1 MVYLYRNGLLLG
13 AVTMVGALNWTYSD
27 SGLVS
32 GAYTYSARVVDLAG
46 NITSSSD
53 FVLMVDTSI
62 PTTLAQITSQTTRD
76 TTPIISGVITA
87 ALASGQYVEV
97 VINGKTY
104 TSEPGGAVVVDP
116 AHNTWYVQ
124 LPDTDA
130 LAASATAY
138 NVTAQVKS
146 SAGNG
151 NNANISNGTVTVNA
165 AIDYTPTWTTA
176 SKTTAWGLTY
186 GLDTHGMWTVL
197 ANQQVMQS
205 TDPLTWSKTALTLY
219 QSGNNYAT
227 SSIAD
232 YDRNGTGDLFITRDD
247 YGTGYINGFTNNGDG
262 TFSSA
267 IQVTVGTL
275 TWYGSIVAF
284 DKEGDGYLD
293 FWIGDAGGPDS
304 NTFLWNNAGTLVGN
318 STTSNSGGS
327 ATVGGAVTGYLS
339 LNEGSGVDLNNDGR
353 IDLVQHT
360 YNLNN
365 YYTLSSL
372 INQGNGTFVWG
383 QNTTNTFLS
392 GRVVAL

>member
-1 MVYLYRNGLLLG
+1 MRVLDLAGNTGPVVSKTVVVDTINPTATPTIVSYTDDVGQRQGTFSNSQATDDTTPLLNGVLSGPLASGEVVYLYRNGLLLG

-53 FVLMVDTSI
+53 FVLTVDTSI

-104 TSEPGGAVVVDP
+104 TSQPGGAVVVDP

-124 LPDTDA
+124 LPDTDT

-151 NNANISNGTVTVNA
+151 NTANVSTGTVTVNA

-176 SKTTAWGLTY
+176 SKSTAW
-186 GLDTHGMWTVL
+186 D
-197 ANQQVMQS
+197 
-205 TDPLTWSKTALTLY
+205 
-219 QSGNNYAT
+219 
-227 SSIAD
+227 
-232 YDRNGTGDLFITRDD
+232 
-247 YGTGYINGFTNNGDG
+247 
-262 TFSSA
+262 
-267 IQVTVGTL
+267 
-275 TWYGSIVAF
+275 
-284 DKEGDGYLD
+284 
-293 FWIGDAGGPDS
+293 
-304 NTFLWNNAGTLVGN
+304 
-318 STTSNSGGS
+318 
-327 ATVGGAVTGYLS
+327 
-339 LNEGSGVDLNNDGR
+339 
-353 IDLVQHT
+353 
-360 YNLNN
+360 
-365 YYTLSSL
+365 
-372 INQGNGTFVWG
+372 
-383 QNTTNTFLS
+383 
-392 GRVVAL
+392 